1 LLLFGEEKRPKHQK
15 QIHKREKVEEKE
27 EKGVR
32 DEKLRDSKNG
42 GRGPHQVGKKTLLK
56 RGGSF
61 SF

>member
-32 DEKLRDSKNG
+32 DEKPS
-42 GRGPHQVGKKTLLK
+42 LLPQ
-56 RGGSF
+56 RQ
-61 SF
+61 